1 MGLAQP
7 VVAVNWKPP
16 PSGFYKLNWDA
27 SLNHAQGK
35 VEIRVLVWDSNSKT
49 VAASSSSLQAYVVP
63 VVAESMATL
72 HAVKF
77 CRGRGLQ
84 KIVLE
89 EDSLQVVSTGYTR
102 TSHC

>member
-1 MGLAQP
+1 M
-7 VVAVNWKPP
+7 
-16 PSGFYKLNWDA
+16 NWDA
-27 SLNHAQGK
+27 SLNHAQRKVGIGVMVPNSNGK
-35 VEIRVLVWDSNSKT
+35 I